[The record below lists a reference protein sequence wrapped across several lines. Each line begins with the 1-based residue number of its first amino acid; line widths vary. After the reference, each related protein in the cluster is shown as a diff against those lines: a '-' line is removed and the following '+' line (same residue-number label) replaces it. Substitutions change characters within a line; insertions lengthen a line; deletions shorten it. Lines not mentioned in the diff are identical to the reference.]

1 MIEYFWLVYWC
12 TKQFEDHPD
21 FSEIEMGILHYL
33 LILYKLKDYF
43 KKGVRHQTE
52 IKIIINCSSK
62 YFIKIDVMT
71 YLCVILQH
79 LGKVATLP
87 SLPVIAFQLV

>member
-21 FSEIEMGILHYL
+21 FSKIEMGILHYL

-43 KKGVRHQTE
+43 KRE
-52 IKIIINCSSK
+52 SDIKQK
-62 YFIKIDVMT
+62 LK
-71 YLCVILQH
+71 
-79 LGKVATLP
+79 
-87 SLPVIAFQLV
+87 